1 MMTARRPPVEI
12 VAAHFGAVVLEE
24 QSMMKG
30 SEMILARYYA
40 ERAIKAEWQRAGV
53 KVAYVDG
60 KDLNIAACEY
70 LHEHLNELIGEAK
83 LTLAEWESSPRYR
96 SFVENSPTAQHR
108 KPRKPTP

>member
-1 MMTARRPPVEI
+1 
-12 VAAHFGAVVLEE
+12 
-24 QSMMKG
+24 MKG

-60 KDLNIAACEY
+60 KDLNIAAWAY
-70 LHEHLNELIGEAK
+70 LHEHLEELIGEAK
-83 LTLAEWESSPRYR
+83 ATLASPRYR
-96 SFVENSPTAQHR
+96 SFVESSATAQQR